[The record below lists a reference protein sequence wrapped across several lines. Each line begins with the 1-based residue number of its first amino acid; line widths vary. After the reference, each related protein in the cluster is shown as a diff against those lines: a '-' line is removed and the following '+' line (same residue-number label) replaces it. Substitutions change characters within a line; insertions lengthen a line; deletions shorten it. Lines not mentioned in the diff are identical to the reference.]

1 MQPVHCYVQ
10 LLQILLHEDYY
21 SGPLKIAI
29 YNEYSSKI
37 VPSINTTKNGFNF
50 FIILLNVSKNFMK
63 ASSYHIRNQSTDY
76 NLKPINSFMT
86 EDPII

>member
-37 VPSINTTKNGFNF
+37 VPSINTTKNGFKFLHNTF
-50 FIILLNVSKNFMK
+50 ECLKKFYK

-76 NLKPINSFMT
+76 NLKPINPFMT